1 MRFAKL
7 ACVLATALSTMA
19 LSLSAIAQQQPP
31 PEPKSAVPV
40 CAGCHE
46 QPHASIAMTAHGAKN
61 DATGSMCQACHGD
74 ASEHLKDPAKK
85 PANLIKS
92 GTAAEKTAV
101 CLACHAPNRQLAFW
115 ESGKHSLNDVTCS
128 NCHSIHGRERNPTI
142 APFQTTFRPN
152 ESEVCGTCHQDI
164 RAQTL
169 KPSHHPIVE
178 GKIKCSDCH
187 NPHGAISPV
196 MLRNASVN
204 DQCLSCHADKRG
216 PFVFSHPPV
225 EENCASCHN
234 PHGSS
239 HYKLL
244 NEHAPNL
251 CQDCHDAARHPG
263 SIYGGGAAWK
273 LPDGS
278 PNASVNTRFIARA
291 CVNCH
296 NAIHG
301 SNAPGSKG
309 RFFLR

>member
-74 ASEHLKDPAKK
+74 ASEHLKDPTKSK

-128 NCHSIHGRERNPTI
+128 NCHSIHGRDRNPTI

-278 PNASVNTRFIARA
+278 PNASINTRFIARA
-291 CVNCH
+291 
-296 NAIHG
+296 
-301 SNAPGSKG
+301 
-309 RFFLR
+309 

>member
-1 MRFAKL
+1 
-7 ACVLATALSTMA
+7 
-19 LSLSAIAQQQPP
+19 
-31 PEPKSAVPV
+31 
-40 CAGCHE
+40 
-46 QPHASIAMTAHGAKN
+46 
-61 DATGSMCQACHGD
+61 
-74 ASEHLKDPAKK
+74 
-85 PANLIKS
+85 
-92 GTAAEKTAV
+92 
-101 CLACHAPNRQLAFW
+101 
-115 ESGKHSLNDVTCS
+115 
-128 NCHSIHGRERNPTI
+128 
-142 APFQTTFRPN
+142 
-152 ESEVCGTCHQDI
+152 
-164 RAQTL
+164 
-169 KPSHHPIVE
+169 
-178 GKIKCSDCH
+178 
-187 NPHGAISPV
+187 V